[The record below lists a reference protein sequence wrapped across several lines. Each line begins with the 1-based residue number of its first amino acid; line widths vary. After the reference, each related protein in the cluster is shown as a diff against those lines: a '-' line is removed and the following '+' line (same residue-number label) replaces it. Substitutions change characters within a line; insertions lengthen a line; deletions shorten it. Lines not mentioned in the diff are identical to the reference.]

1 MEVLGVTKVRG
12 CCTFLWVQDERS
24 TRRVVFA
31 RPYHCAACVGEMVR
45 TAKFQRITVAGSIP
59 MDRVREVLA
68 RQRDELIGR
77 WRRQLDAAAE
87 AGFALD
93 PQTAEVLPQLLEA
106 ADRALERRFR
116 AVPKGTPPLTAD
128 SRRAAM
134 QCSLLGDFLF
144 DAVLESCP
152 EVNAPAQ
159 RLLSDA
165 LAHAAVEVL
174 VRGALQQEREKR
186 RREIQRTARLAHELR
201 NSVTAARLS
210 MDLLRRR
217 GELKEG
223 RAADALEA
231 SLSRLHDQVE
241 DSLLDDLLHE
251 GGLRLSKVP
260 LGPVLSD
267 AHAAASE
274 LGAGD
279 KKLTVLYARP
289 ARPLLVQADP
299 RVVRP
304 AVRGLLRAAVQ
315 LAREG
320 TTIRVEAAEAAR
332 DRARVAISV
341 GELRKLA
348 GNRLPDLPA
357 LDFARRAARLH
368 GGSLS
373 TRRSASDGFELRFDL
388 PRPARN

>member
-1 MEVLGVTKVRG
+1 MEVIGVTKVRG
-12 CCTFLWVQDERS
+12 CCTFLWLQDERT

-45 TAKFQRITVAGSIP
+45 SAKLQRITVAGSLP

-68 RQRDELIGR
+68 QQRTELIGR
-77 WRRQLDAAAE
+77 WQRQLLAAAE

-93 PQTAEVLPQLLEA
+93 AATAQVLPELLEA
-106 ADRALERRFR
+106 TDRALERRFR
-116 AVPKGTPPLTAD
+116 AVPIGTPSLSAEA
-128 SRRAAM
+128 RRAAM

-152 EVNAPAQ
+152 EVTAAGQ

-174 VRGALQQEREKR
+174 VRGALQREREKR
-186 RREIQRTARLAHELR
+186 RREVQKTAKLAHDLR

-217 GELKEG
+217 GELPDS
-223 RAADALEA
+223 RTARVLEA
-231 SLSRLHDQVE
+231 SLSKLRDQVE

-251 GGLRLSKVP
+251 GGLRLSRVR
-260 LGPVLSD
+260 LGPVLTD
-267 AHAAASE
+267 AHLAADE
-274 LGAGD
+274 LGAHD
-279 KKLTVLYARP
+279 KHLTVLLDKP
-289 ARPLLVQADP
+289 ASPLLVQADP
-299 RVVRP
+299 RIVRP
-304 AVRGLLRAAVQ
+304 AIRGLLRAAVQ
-315 LAREG
+315 LARSG
-320 TTIRVEAAEAAR
+320 TTIHFGAAAAAR
-332 DRARVAISV
+332 NRTRVAISV
-341 GELRKLA
+341 PSCRKLP

-357 LDFARRAARLH
+357 LGFARRAARAH

-373 TRRSASDGFELRFDL
+373 TRLSATDGCELRFDL
-388 PRPARN
+388 PRPKRN